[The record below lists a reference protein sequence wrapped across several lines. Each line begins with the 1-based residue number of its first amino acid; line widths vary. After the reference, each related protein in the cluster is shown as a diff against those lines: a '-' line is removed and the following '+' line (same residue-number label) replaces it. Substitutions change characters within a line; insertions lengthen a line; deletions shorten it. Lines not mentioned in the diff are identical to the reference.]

1 MKTTALF
8 ALIAVAVAAPAAAS
22 AQTAPAQKP
31 AAAATLP
38 NAFGAQAQPAQAAR
52 PAQPAA
58 PPAPP
63 APPAAP
69 DIARAQTALLEVIA
83 NLKSGEIDY
92 SPFSD
97 DLAAKIREQSSQIG
111 SLLTQF
117 GDVQTVRHLA
127 QPDGVDVF
135 RVDFKNQSTEW
146 MIGFDNDDQ
155 IAALLFRPITQ

>member
-8 ALIAVAVAAPAAAS
+8 ALIAVAVAAPAIAS
-22 AQTAPAQKP
+22 AQTAPKP

-38 NAFGAQAQPAQAAR
+38 DAFDAPVQQPAR
-52 PAQPAA
+52 

-63 APPAAP
+63 APPVPPAPVAP
-69 DIARAQTALLEVIA
+69 DIARSQAALLEVIA

-117 GDVQTVRHLA
+117 GEIKTVRHLA

-135 RVDFKNQSTEW
+135 RVDFDKQATEW

-155 IAALLFRPITQ
+155 IAALLFRPVEQ

>member
-22 AQTAPAQKP
+22 AQTAPAQNP
-31 AAAATLP
+31 AAAARLP
-38 NAFGAQAQPAQAAR
+38 DTFSTPAQQPAR
-52 PAQPAA
+52 PAT

-63 APPAAP
+63 ASPAAP

-83 NLKSGEIDY
+83 NLKSGEVDY
-92 SPFSD
+92 SPFSA

-111 SLLTQF
+111 GLLTQF
-117 GDVQTVRHLA
+117 GDIQSVRHLA

-146 MIGFDNDDQ
+146 MIGFDNEDQ
-155 IAALLFRPITQ
+155 IAALLFRPVEQ

>member
-8 ALIAVAVAAPAAAS
+8 ALIAVAVVTPAVSS
-22 AQTAPAQKP
+22 AQSASAQKP

-38 NAFGAQAQPAQAAR
+38 DAFGTQTRQPAR
-52 PAQPAA
+52 PAA

-63 APPAAP
+63 VPPAPVAP
-69 DIARAQTALLEVIA
+69 DIARSQAALLEVIA
-83 NLKSGEIDY
+83 NLKSDEIDY

-117 GDVQTVRHLA
+117 GDVQSVRHLA

-135 RVDFKNQSTEW
+135 RVDFKNQSTDW

-155 IAALLFRPITQ
+155 IAALLFRPVEQ

>member
-8 ALIAVAVAAPAAAS
+8 ALIAMAMAAPAAAS
-22 AQTAPAQKP
+22 AQTAPAQNP

-38 NAFGAQAQPAQAAR
+38 DAFTSPTQTPQPAR
-52 PAQPAA
+52 PAAL
-58 PPAPP
+58 PAPP
-63 APPAAP
+63 APPTAP

-83 NLKSGEIDY
+83 NLKSAEIDY
-92 SPFSD
+92 TSFST

-117 GDVQTVRHLA
+117 GEIKSVRHMA

-135 RVDFKNQSTEW
+135 RVDFENQATEW
-146 MIGFDNDDQ
+146 MIGFDNEDQ
-155 IAALLFRPITQ
+155 IAALLFRPVEQ

>member
-22 AQTAPAQKP
+22 AQTAPAQNP
-31 AAAATLP
+31 AAAARLP
-38 NAFGAQAQPAQAAR
+38 DTFGTPAQQPAR
-52 PAQPAA
+52 PAT

-83 NLKSGEIDY
+83 NLKSGEVDY
-92 SPFSD
+92 SPFSA

-111 SLLTQF
+111 GLLTQF
-117 GDVQTVRHLA
+117 GDIQSVRHLA

-155 IAALLFRPITQ
+155 IAALLFRPVEQ

>member
-8 ALIAVAVAAPAAAS
+8 ALIAVAVAAPAIAN
-22 AQTAPAQKP
+22 AQSAPAQSP

-38 NAFGAQAQPAQAAR
+38 DAFASPAQTPQPAR
-52 PAQPAA
+52 PAA

-63 APPAAP
+63 APPTAP

-83 NLKSGEIDY
+83 NLKSAEIDY
-92 SPFSD
+92 TSFST

-117 GDVQTVRHLA
+117 GEIKSVRHMA

-135 RVDFKNQSTEW
+135 RVDFENQSTEW
-146 MIGFDNDDQ
+146 MIGFDNEDQ
-155 IAALLFRPITQ
+155 IAALLFRPVEQ

>member
-8 ALIAVAVAAPAAAS
+8 ALISVAVAAPAATS
-22 AQTAPAQKP
+22 AQTAPAQNP
-31 AAAATLP
+31 AAAARLP
-38 NAFGAQAQPAQAAR
+38 DTFSTPGQQPAR
-52 PAQPAA
+52 PAT

-63 APPAAP
+63 ASPAAP

-83 NLKSGEIDY
+83 NLKSGEVDY
-92 SPFSD
+92 SPFSA

-111 SLLTQF
+111 GLLTQF
-117 GDVQTVRHLA
+117 GDIQSVRHLA

-146 MIGFDNDDQ
+146 MIGFDNEDQ
-155 IAALLFRPITQ
+155 IAALLFRPVEQ

>member
-1 MKTTALF
+1 MKTTALL
-8 ALIAVAVAAPAAAS
+8 ALITVAMAAPAMAS
-22 AQTAPAQKP
+22 AQTAPAQSP

-38 NAFGAQAQPAQAAR
+38 DAFAPPAPPAR
-52 PAQPAA
+52 PAT

-63 APPAAP
+63 APPAPVAP
-69 DIARAQTALLEVIA
+69 DIVRAQTALVEVIA
-83 NLKSGEIDY
+83 NLKSPQIDY
-92 SPFSD
+92 TPFSD

-117 GDVQTVRHLA
+117 GEIKSVRHLG

-135 RVDFKNQSTEW
+135 RVDFENQATEW

-155 IAALLFRPITQ
+155 IAALLFRPVTE

>member
-8 ALIAVAVAAPAAAS
+8 ALIAVTVAAPAAAS
-22 AQTAPAQKP
+22 AQTVPVQNP
-31 AAAATLP
+31 AAAARLP
-38 NAFGAQAQPAQAAR
+38 DTFSTPAQQPAR
-52 PAQPAA
+52 PAT

-83 NLKSGEIDY
+83 NLKSGEVDY
-92 SPFSD
+92 SPFST

-111 SLLTQF
+111 GLLTQF
-117 GDVQTVRHLA
+117 GEIKSVRHMA

-135 RVDFKNQSTEW
+135 RVDFENQSTEW
-146 MIGFDNDDQ
+146 MIGFDNEDQ
-155 IAALLFRPITQ
+155 IAALLFRPVEQ

>member
-8 ALIAVAVAAPAAAS
+8 ALIAVAVAAPATAS
-22 AQTAPAQKP
+22 AQTAPAQNP
-31 AAAATLP
+31 AAAARLP
-38 NAFGAQAQPAQAAR
+38 DTFSTPAQQPAR
-52 PAQPAA
+52 PAT

-63 APPAAP
+63 SPPAAP

-83 NLKSGEIDY
+83 NLKSGEVDY
-92 SPFSD
+92 SPFSA

-111 SLLTQF
+111 GLLTQF
-117 GDVQTVRHLA
+117 GDIQSVRHLA

-146 MIGFDNDDQ
+146 MIGFDNEDQ
-155 IAALLFRPITQ
+155 IAALLFRPVEQ

>member
-22 AQTAPAQKP
+22 AQTAPAQNP
-31 AAAATLP
+31 AAAARLP
-38 NAFGAQAQPAQAAR
+38 DTFSTPAQQPAR
-52 PAQPAA
+52 PATPPA

-63 APPAAP
+63 SPPAAP
-69 DIARAQTALLEVIA
+69 DIARAQSALLEVIA
-83 NLKSGEIDY
+83 NLKSGEVDY
-92 SPFSD
+92 SPFSA

-111 SLLTQF
+111 GLLTQF
-117 GDVQTVRHLA
+117 GDIQSVRHLA

-155 IAALLFRPITQ
+155 IAALLFRPVEQ

>member
-8 ALIAVAVAAPAAAS
+8 ALIAVAVAAPAIAN
-22 AQTAPAQKP
+22 AQSAPAQSP

-38 NAFGAQAQPAQAAR
+38 DAFASPTQTPQPAR
-52 PAQPAA
+52 PAA

-63 APPAAP
+63 APPTAP

-83 NLKSGEIDY
+83 NLKSAEIDY
-92 SPFSD
+92 TSFST

-117 GDVQTVRHLA
+117 GEIKSVRHMA

-135 RVDFKNQSTEW
+135 RVDFENQSTEW

-155 IAALLFRPITQ
+155 IAALLFRPVEQ

>member
-22 AQTAPAQKP
+22 AQTAPAQNP
-31 AAAATLP
+31 AAAARLP
-38 NAFGAQAQPAQAAR
+38 DTFSTPAQQPAR
-52 PAQPAA
+52 PAT

-63 APPAAP
+63 SPPAAP

-83 NLKSGEIDY
+83 NLKSGEVDY
-92 SPFSD
+92 SPFSA

-111 SLLTQF
+111 GLLTQF
-117 GDVQTVRHLA
+117 GDIQSVRHLA

-146 MIGFDNDDQ
+146 MIGFDNEDQ
-155 IAALLFRPITQ
+155 IAALLFRPVEQ

>member
-8 ALIAVAVAAPAAAS
+8 ALIAMAVAAPAAAS
-22 AQTAPAQKP
+22 AQTAPAQAP

-38 NAFGAQAQPAQAAR
+38 DAFGTPARQ
-52 PAQPAA
+52 PAQPARPA
-58 PPAPP
+58 TPPAMA
-63 APPAAP
+63 APSATAP
-69 DIARAQTALLEVIA
+69 DIARAQTALVEVIA
-83 NLKSGEIDY
+83 NLKSGQIDY
-92 SPFSD
+92 TPFSN

-117 GDVQTVRHLA
+117 GEIKTVRHLA

-135 RVDFKNQSTEW
+135 RVDFDNQATEW

-155 IAALLFRPITQ
+155 IAALLFRPVTE

>member
-22 AQTAPAQKP
+22 AQTAPAQNP
-31 AAAATLP
+31 AAAARLP
-38 NAFGAQAQPAQAAR
+38 DTFSTPAQQPAR
-52 PAQPAA
+52 PAT

-83 NLKSGEIDY
+83 NLKSGEVDY
-92 SPFSD
+92 SPFSA

-111 SLLTQF
+111 GLLTQF
-117 GDVQTVRHLA
+117 GDIQSVRHLA

-146 MIGFDNDDQ
+146 MIGFDNEDQ
-155 IAALLFRPITQ
+155 IAALLFRPVEQ